1 MTSSR
6 ETRETRLPM
15 LRAPRESPYRVVS
28 TPPTAGRDSAEVTTE
43 VEDVVVDP
51 TATDKR
57 TVV

>member
-43 VEDVVVDP
+43 AGDVVVDP

-57 TVV
+57 